1 MFLPYRKDF
10 IGVHM
15 ESTVHQNNDVILNKK
30 NSFYYD
36 VFQNSMVGQIIVNE
50 NLSIVSANNR
60 MFQYFH
66 SKPYDATGLPFGSV
80 FSCTELRH
88 DCPEC
93 GKTKKCKSC
102 GIWKAVQDVFTNIA
116 IKYSVI
122 QYSFQIENHH
132 TVKWFQLNGTQII
145 CCDEHYAALV
155 FTDITELKQQEEQL
169 RKNLTLDLATGT
181 MNKYT
186 LIDTMQKLMESGL
199 ASCGFTVCMID
210 FDNFK
215 EINDQCGHLMGDRVL
230 KVFSDIAR
238 KHIRKNDILGR
249 YGGEEFIFVFN
260 GTGQRQSLQILKR
273 IHREL
278 EKYFAEDLKVPVT
291 FSAGVIYVDNATSV
305 FSKYADLLSDVDRML
320 YRAKKHGRSR
330 AMSSMG
336 EVLFNGSDR

>member
-1 MFLPYRKDF
+1 
-10 IGVHM
+10 M
-15 ESTVHQNNDVILNKK
+15 ESTVQQKNDVILNEK

-36 VFQNSMVGQIIVNE
+36 VYKSSMVGQIIVNE
-50 NLSIVSANNR
+50 NLHIVSANNR
-60 MFQYFH
+60 MFQYFQ
-66 SKPYDATGLPFGSV
+66 SKSYDAMGLPFGSA
-80 FSCTELRH
+80 FSCTELKH

-93 GKTKKCKSC
+93 GKAEKCKSC
-102 GIWKAVQDVFTNIA
+102 DIWNAVRDVFTNIA
-116 IKYSVI
+116 IEESVI
-122 QYSFQIENHH
+122 QYSFQMENHH
-132 TVKWFQLNGTQII
+132 AVKWFQLNGTRITYYN
-145 CCDEHYAALV
+145 EHYASLA

-169 RKNLTLDLATGT
+169 SKNLTLDLATGT

-186 LIDTMQKLMESGL
+186 LIDTMQKLMESDL

-238 KHIRKNDILGR
+238 RHIRKNDILGR

-260 GTGQRQSLQILKR
+260 GTNQRQSLQILKR

-278 EKYFAEDLKVPVT
+278 KEYFAEDLKIPVT

-305 FSKYADLLSDVDRML
+305 SSKYVDLLSDVDRML